1 MELSELTAYA
11 KEKYQIQEQHK
22 WPELP
27 GLSVLADPK
36 TGKWAALLMRQWD
49 GESGS
54 EIQRCDI
61 KCGREVLAEH
71 AALDCLSI

>member
-1 MELSELTAYA
+1 MEGLSFDEQGGDALELSELTAYA
-11 KEKYQIQEQHK
+11 KEKYQIQEQRK

-27 GLSVLADPK
+27 GLSVLADPE

-49 GESGS
+49 EESGS

-61 KCGREVLAEH
+61 KCGR
-71 AALDCLSI
+71 